1 MSKRLFSQNT
11 SVDDDQGD
19 GDFSKSAIPLSKKEP
34 DMVNGIPVSGEDYL
48 LVVRRQAKKCAQTV
62 VAPRPTKMKKVN
74 LPSHF
79 QFFDNDTSKIEDQ
92 ASNEWRKGFSKSFR
106 SYQKHM
112 QHNKPLSNSHK
123 EITSID
129 EAFKILYTQKKDSIT
144 FIPTLSQHTI
154 LRLLQYHIQWLSTT
168 ADIALQVNDGQ
179 SKAMNQRYLMHGFIV
194 SVDIQLTSIF
204 GSCPDVEK
212 HIRASR
218 SIKRVYKNQSRCTT
232 GSRSSEHCH
241 HHHSRCLRAVGSALK
256 LPNLSTNRYPY
267 RRKWPPTKRSAR

>member
-168 ADIALQVNDGQ
+168 ADIALQCQWIFSLLVFLDPVLTSKNISVLRDLSRECIKIRADAPQDLAPLNIVITIIADVYGQ
-179 SKAMNQRYLMHGFIV
+179 SDL
-194 SVDIQLTSIF
+194 L
-204 GSCPDVEK
+204 
-212 HIRASR
+212 
-218 SIKRVYKNQSRCTT
+218 
-232 GSRSSEHCH
+232 
-241 HHHSRCLRAVGSALK
+241 
-256 LPNLSTNRYPY
+256 
-267 RRKWPPTKRSAR
+267 